1 MKRLAILDYARF
13 IAAVMVVL
21 YHYSFNGIS
30 NGKISSVSYIEPVIE
45 FSRYGYLGVE
55 LFFMISGY
63 VIFFSANHRAAAHF
77 VVSRAVRLYPAYWFA
92 VILTSTMAAFFGGE
106 LMSVQLSQ
114 VAWNMTMLHSFIW
127 VPHVD
132 GVYWTLVY
140 EITFYA
146 AIATLLLLGMQK
158 YLKQIFL
165 CWPFIICAATL
176 AHLDSYPYLGG
187 YYCYFSAGAIFALLK
202 HNKTPIVWLSLALA
216 FVLCVEFS
224 TGEAAVVSHNKGFY
238 FSPWVIGAI
247 VCVFFLIFLLQNTP
261 KMQDIVLP
269 YSKLVGALT
278 YPLYLIH
285 AHLGYMLISIFA
297 TEENKLIV
305 YFLVFSFVILLSYSI
320 HYLVEEKLKRFWQQG
335 FSRTLGFAINTMAA
349 IMANIFNY
357 VRFQL
362 NSRAEDHR

>member
-1 MKRLAILDYARF
+1 
-13 IAAVMVVL
+13 MVVL

-30 NGKISSVSYIEPVIE
+30 NGKISSVSYIEPLIE

-63 VIFFSANHRAAAHF
+63 VIFFSANHRSATQF

-92 VILTSTMAAFFGGE
+92 VILTSTVAVFFGGE

-146 AIATLLLLGMQK
+146 AIAILLLLGMQK
-158 YLKQIFL
+158 YLNKIFV
-165 CWPFIICAATL
+165 CWPFIMCAATL
-176 AHLDSYPYLGG
+176 AQLDSYPYLGG
-187 YYCYFSAGAIFALLK
+187 YYCYFAAGALFALLK
-202 HNKTPIVWLSLALA
+202 DNKTPIVWVSLALA
-216 FVLCVEFS
+216 FALCLEFS
-224 TGEAAVVSHNKGFY
+224 TGEAAVLTHNKGFY
-238 FSPWVIGAI
+238 FSPWVIGTI
-247 VCVFFLIFLLQNTP
+247 VFGFFVIFLLQNTP
-261 KMQDIVLP
+261 KMQSVVLP
-269 YSKLVGALT
+269 YSKLAGALT

-285 AHLGYMLISIFA
+285 AHLGYMLISEFA
-297 TEENKLIV
+297 TEENKLVV
-305 YFLVFSFVILLSYSI
+305 YLLVLSLVLLVSYLI

-335 FSRTLGFAINTMAA
+335 FSHTLGFAVSA
-349 IMANIFNY
+349 IAPIIATIFNY
-357 VRFQL
+357 VRLQL
-362 NSRAEDHR
+362 QREAEEHR